1 MRSGS
6 LTVLSGLGA
15 SCDAARDAWL
25 TKYGREMAAKECA
38 RGFKGKHGCDRNFP
52 SWCAAWSL
60 PWGKPAEVP
69 ASAYPDYLAA
79 DRKIQQFI
87 SQVQS
92 CQTSQRDIPSSW
104 KLPAPDGKA
113 PADVVS
119 AYNSYSLRR
128 YQELPEAIADAGVFC
143 SAGSSSGG
151 SAATDPVAT
160 NPSAGGWSA
169 SFENG
174 SPYGQETAYA
184 DIYTPTGATGGT
196 QVSSG
201 SNYGS
206 VVANP
211 YAPPPPAAPARR
223 SHRGAYIGG
232 GAALLA
238 VAAVIAMSSRR
249 KSKRRGAR

>member
-1 MRSGS
+1 VRSGS
-6 LTVLSGLGA
+6 STVLAGLGA

-38 RGFKGKHGCDRNFP
+38 RGFKGKHGCDKNFP
-52 SWCAAWSL
+52 SWCASWNL
-60 PWGKPAEVP
+60 PWGKPAEVA
-69 ASAYPDYLAA
+69 ASAYPDYLGA
-79 DRKIQQFI
+79 DRKLQQFI
-87 SQVQS
+87 SQIQS

-151 SAATDPVAT
+151 SSATDPSAT

-196 QVSSG
+196 QVGAG

-211 YAPPPPAAPARR
+211 YAPPAPATPVRKG
-223 SHRGAYIGG
+223 HRGAYIGG

-238 VAAVIAMSSRR
+238 VVAVIAMRGRR